1 MLRANRRRVHWLRL
15 FCRKLEHSS
24 RSGRQPERKWHL
36 PINSLQPALGL
47 LLYLE
52 ELKMQRAHD
61 ARGCAIAK
69 SDQAQQQVLWGDA
82 IVAEALRLFLPE
94 QKCLASMASKR
105 SESIL
110 LRSFKETCFSHIA
123 PDWLQTH

>member
-1 MLRANRRRVHWLRL
+1 MLRTNRRRAHLPCL
-15 FCRKLEHSS
+15 FRRKLEHSS
-24 RSGRQPERKWHL
+24 RSGCQPERKWHL
-36 PINSLQPALGL
+36 PINTLQPALDL
-47 LLYLE
+47 LSYLE
-52 ELKMQRAHD
+52 ELEMQRAQD
-61 ARGCAIAK
+61 ARGRALALLDEAK
-69 SDQAQQQVLWGDA
+69 QQVLWGDA